1 VQNPF
6 VPAYLQGKKRL
17 PNQMPE
23 YIGFGDEREAIA
35 YALLNRHLW
44 LTRPELL
51 RLLPDR
57 SK

>member
-1 VQNPF
+1 
-6 VPAYLQGKKRL
+6 
-17 PNQMPE
+17 MPE